1 MPRTGMIHKE
11 KKQLGDS
18 MQKQRFLIADDHPL
32 FRGALRQI
40 LDDHFNGAEAVE
52 CGNFDEVVSA
62 IQSDRNMDLILLD
75 LTMPAVQGFSGLIY
89 LRSQYPDVPVVV
101 VSARE
106 EPGVVR
112 RCISFGASGFIPKS
126 LDPATMADAIKQ
138 VLDGEVWYP
147 EDNAAE
153 EEHDELADLADR
165 MSSLTPQQMRVLMML
180 GQGLLNKQI
189 AYELSV
195 SEATV
200 KAHVSAI
207 LQKLNV
213 DSRTQAVIAANKLAM
228 ARGADVAS

>member
-1 MPRTGMIHKE
+1 MHKH
-11 KKQLGDS
+11 
-18 MQKQRFLIADDHPL
+18 RFLIADDHPL

-40 LDDHFNGAEAVE
+40 VDDHFAGSEVME
-52 CGNFDEVVSA
+52 CGNFDEVVKA
-62 IQSDRNMDLILLD
+62 LQDDRNIDLVLLD

-89 LRSQYPDVPVVV
+89 LRSQYPEIPVAV

-106 EPGVVR
+106 EVQVIR
-112 RCISFGASGFIPKS
+112 RCLNFGASAFIPKS
-126 LDPATMADAIKQ
+126 IEPGAMADAIGQ
-138 VLDGEVWYP
+138 VLEGEVWYP
-147 EDNAAE
+147 DSVSPE
-153 EEHDELADLADR
+153 EQNDEISDLAER

-228 ARGADVAS
+228 ARSGEAAPATS